1 MPVETDG
8 PSICLPDT
16 MLPEPAIAQP
26 ARVVF
31 QTRPTPISQ
40 PTASPQPATTLTGV
54 WEFHLPAHRSSVLLV
69 PLPAAVVATAAASNY
84 SA

>member
-8 PSICLPDT
+8 LSTSPLDT

-26 ARVVF
+26 DRAVI
-31 QTRPTPISQ
+31 QTRPTLISQ
-40 PTASPQPATTLTGV
+40 PTASPQPATTLTEV
-54 WEFHLPAHRSSVLLV
+54 WEFHRPVHRSSVLLA